1 MNFVNPQIQ
10 RYEPLE
16 GSKGIL
22 KQYLVYVSDVHTQI
36 LINITDEDDWRN
48 DNGMLYLARI
58 KIPPPYLFLSC
69 L

>member
-1 MNFVNPQIQ
+1 MNFVNPQTQ

-16 GSKGIL
+16 GSKSIL

-48 DNGMLYLARI
+48 DNGMLYLARM
-58 KIPPPYLFLSC
+58 
-69 L
+69 